1 MGRDKRK
8 HWWEGSRLGAWMRT
22 GKGGGWEGVRD
33 GDEELEWRM
42 GNGVRIQ
49 KMRREGSH
57 PQPTCS

>member
-1 MGRDKRK
+1 MGGRQA
-8 HWWEGSRLGAWMRT
+8 GAWMRT
-22 GKGGGWEGVRD
+22 GKGGGWEGVGD